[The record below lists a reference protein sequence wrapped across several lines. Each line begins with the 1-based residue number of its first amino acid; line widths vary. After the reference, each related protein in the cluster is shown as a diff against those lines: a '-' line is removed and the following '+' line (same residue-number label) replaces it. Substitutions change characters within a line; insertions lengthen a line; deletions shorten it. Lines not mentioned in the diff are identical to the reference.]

1 MNYHLMNLYIKGV
14 GMQNNIRKQ
23 RMWDRVIEIA
33 VPLFLA
39 ALVGLVTWVDK
50 IDDRQYENAQKFA
63 TKEELKEAIDDL
75 RDEMS
80 VRFRTSDKNQERI
93 IELIKEKNNGS

>member
-1 MNYHLMNLYIKGV
+1 MNYLLMNLYIKGG

-75 RDEMS
+75 RDEMD
-80 VRFRTSDKNQERI
+80 VRFKNSENNQRI
-93 IELIKEKNNGS
+93 IIDMIKEKNNGS

>member
-1 MNYHLMNLYIKGV
+1 
-14 GMQNNIRKQ
+14 MQNNIRKQ

-75 RDEMS
+75 RDEMD
-80 VRFRTSDKNQERI
+80 VRFKNSENNQRI
-93 IELIKEKNNGS
+93 IIDMIKEKNNGS